1 MRYDRLEVPSF
12 RLTTA
17 EILYH
22 MPDYPGLL
30 QTFVWQTDD
39 VAPHFPRVVRFLDFW
54 THSLIGTLHS
64 VTIVQADPCA
74 AMRWTFAD
82 GEFTIH

>member
-1 MRYDRLEVPSF
+1 MRHEELEIPAL

-30 QTFVWQTDD
+30 QTFVWQTND

-64 VTIVQADPCA
+64 VTIVQAGPSSK
-74 AMRWTFAD
+74 MHWTFAD